1 MLVSDKFAYCK
12 SSLCLCDSQL
22 QCFTD
27 TEYVFHCCNSLV
39 YVQKDMLMGYG
50 DWWILILLLC
60 FFFRGLL
67 QLVVIMKVGS
77 EKRICQLSSESP
89 HVSET
94 GSNFPSYFVSVQ
106 AVLTFSLSFASLTDH
121 ENWRVLR

>member
-12 SSLCLCDSQL
+12 SSLRLSDSQL
-22 QCFTD
+22 QGFTD
-27 TEYVFHCCNSLV
+27 TEYVFHCCNSSV
-39 YVQKDMLMGYG
+39 YVQKDMFMGYG
-50 DWWILILLLC
+50 DWWILIILLC

-67 QLVVIMKVGS
+67 QLVIIMKDGS

-94 GSNFPSYFVSVQ
+94 RSNYPSYFVSVQ
-106 AVLTFSLSFASLTDH
+106 AVLAFFFIFCQLNRS
-121 ENWRVLR
+121 